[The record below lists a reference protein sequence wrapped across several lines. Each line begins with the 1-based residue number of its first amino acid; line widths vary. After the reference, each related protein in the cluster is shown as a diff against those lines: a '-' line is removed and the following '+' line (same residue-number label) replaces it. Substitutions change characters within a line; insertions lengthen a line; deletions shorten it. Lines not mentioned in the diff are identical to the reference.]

1 MSVCVLQN
9 LENTEFYGPI
19 FLLLAEEYISF
30 KFQSRTSKTD
40 DFSSPVS
47 IYLSVF

>member
-19 FLLLAEEYISF
+19 FQLYVERQIVF
-30 KFQSRTSKTD
+30 KFQIRSRTGKTN
-40 DFSSPVS
+40 DFSSS
-47 IYLSVF
+47 DHK